1 MTQLQKIV
9 AKAKILKKSYPNT
22 KWTDLIKKASKL
34 VTPASKS
41 FAGTK
46 KVIKKSPLRSLHKD
60 TKSHNVNIRVVS
72 GVPDNYSFSLGTV
85 ELYTQKQFT
94 IFGKVELVIFEP
106 KEKKTIVVLDGK
118 NTKESV
124 KKLLTYII
132 THNKYKDYDYDIW
145 EEKLNKLIIQLN
157 KEITKYNKDIKSP
170 KTVIKK
176 TASKSYK
183 PKKSIVKKQTVK
195 RSPVKRTRSSES
207 EKIRSTVKKDG
218 FIMPHGY
225 GVAKAKRVM
234 SGMEKTN
241 RYIKDIENRIQLI
254 KKHEREIEIVK
265 EWMTRHDPYRTLSDK
280 NMMKKEILELKQA
293 ISLYK
298 HDIKILKKFIK

>member
-9 AKAKILKKSYPNT
+9 AKAKSLKKSYPNT

-41 FAGTK
+41 VGAVK
-46 KVIKKSPLRSLHKD
+46 KYPSRSMHKD
-60 TKSHNVNIRVVS
+60 TRSHNVNIRVVS
-72 GVPDNYSFSLGTV
+72 GVPDNYSFSFGTV

-132 THNKYKDYDYDIW
+132 THNKYKDYDYDTW

-195 RSPVKRTRSSES
+195 RSPVKRTRSQES
-207 EKIRSTVKKDG
+207 EKVRSFVKKDG

-225 GVAKAKRVM
+225 GVSKAKRSISGTAIDDLKVLNSKIMYTQALIERDKRDLKNAGTLKSRAIIRYDIKKATDYLKDLKKQM
-234 SGMEKTN
+234 S
-241 RYIKDIENRIQLI
+241 LI
-254 KKHEREIEIVK
+254 KKH
-265 EWMTRHDPYRTLSDK
+265 
-280 NMMKKEILELKQA
+280 
-293 ISLYK
+293 
-298 HDIKILKKFIK
+298 IK

>member
-34 VTPASKS
+34 VTPAKKS
-41 FAGTK
+41 VGAPK
-46 KVIKKSPLRSLHKD
+46 KKKAVVKKAVVKKYAPVKPLAKKKKAVKKSPARSMHKD
-60 TKSHNVNIRVVS
+60 TKSHNVNI
-72 GVPDNYSFSLGTV
+72 
-85 ELYTQKQFT
+85 
-94 IFGKVELVIFEP
+94 
-106 KEKKTIVVLDGK
+106 
-118 NTKESV
+118 
-124 KKLLTYII
+124 
-132 THNKYKDYDYDIW
+132 
-145 EEKLNKLIIQLN
+145 
-157 KEITKYNKDIKSP
+157 
-170 KTVIKK
+170 
-176 TASKSYK
+176 
-183 PKKSIVKKQTVK
+183 
-195 RSPVKRTRSSES
+195 
-207 EKIRSTVKKDG
+207 
-218 FIMPHGY
+218 
-225 GVAKAKRVM
+225 RVM

-280 NMMKKEILELKQA
+280 NYMKKEILELKQA